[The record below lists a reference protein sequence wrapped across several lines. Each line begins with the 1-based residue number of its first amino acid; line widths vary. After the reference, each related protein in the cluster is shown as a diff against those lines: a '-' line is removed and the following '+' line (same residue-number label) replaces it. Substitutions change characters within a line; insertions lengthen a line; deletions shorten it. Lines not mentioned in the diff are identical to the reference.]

1 MLTPKYIEE
10 GRALAKAAR
19 RVINY
24 RRDIARPEDLRQLR
38 EKVNALQK
46 ALKKRSSEEVQAA
59 ENELLAI
66 VGKVQPPREY
76 QGIRE
81 NVELF
86 VVAIVLALGIRAF
99 YLQPFKIPTG
109 SMQPTLNGV
118 IGHRTTAPP
127 PNFIV
132 RAFQFLTL
140 GRTYEDV
147 VSQEPTDTIV
157 SIFPA
162 KIKQFWDGSV
172 IQMSSGRTY
181 QVGID
186 PRSLEYQMNVKPGQ
200 NFTQGQPI
208 VRGYADLGD
217 QLFVDK
223 FSYNV
228 FGPHRADVF
237 VFRTNG
243 IRGIPPGPDLSS
255 EHYIKRLAGLP
266 GDTLRIDQPR
276 LFINGQEAKDYG
288 FERVESQK
296 NGYTGYR
303 NFPGTTIYLGDPEST
318 VTVPPEAYFA
328 LGDNSA
334 DSLDS
339 RYWGF
344 VPQMNVVGRGLFVY
358 WPFSS
363 HWGLVR

>member
-1 MLTPKYIEE
+1 MFTPKYIEE
-10 GRALAKAAR
+10 GRAIAKAAR

-24 RRDIARPEDLRQLR
+24 RRDIARPEDLRRLQDKLD
-38 EKVNALQK
+38 ALKK
-46 ALKKRSSEEVQAA
+46 ALKNRSSEEVRSA
-59 ENELLAI
+59 ENELLAV
-66 VGKVQPPREY
+66 VGKVQPPREL

-118 IGHRTTAPP
+118 IGHRTDAPP
-127 PNFIV
+127 PNFII
-132 RAFQFLTL
+132 RTFQFLAL

-147 VSQEPTDTIV
+147 VSQEEKDTIV

-186 PRSLEYQMNVKPGQ
+186 PRALEYQMNVKPGQ
-200 NFTQGQPI
+200 VFARGEPI

-223 FSYNV
+223 VSYNV
-228 FGPHRADVF
+228 LGPHRGDVF

-266 GDTLRIDQPR
+266 GDTLRIDQPK
-276 LFINGQEAKDYG
+276 LFINGQQATA
-288 FERVESQK
+288 FPFARVQAQL

-303 NFPGTTIYLGDPEST
+303 NFPGSTLYLGDPDST
-318 VTVPPEAYFA
+318 VTIPDGNYFA

-344 VPQMNVVGRGLFVY
+344 VPKMNVVGRGLFVY

>member
-10 GRALAKAAR
+10 GRALVKSAR
-19 RVINY
+19 RVYNY
-24 RRDIARPEDLRQLR
+24 RKDIARPEQLQRLRG
-38 EKVNALQK
+38 KVDALQK
-46 ALKKRSSEEVQAA
+46 ALKKRSIEDVRAA

-66 VGKVQPPREY
+66 LGKVQPPREY

-118 IGHRTTAPP
+118 IGHRTATPP
-127 PNFIV
+127 PNFIL
-132 RAFQFLTL
+132 RTFQFFTL

-147 VSQEPTDTIV
+147 VNQESRDTIV

-162 KIKQFWDGSV
+162 KVKKFWDGSV
-172 IQMSSGRTY
+172 IQMSSGKTY
-181 QVGID
+181 EVGID
-186 PRSLEYQMNVKPGQ
+186 PRSLEYQMNVRPGQ
-200 NFTQGQPI
+200 TFEKGEPI

-223 FSYNV
+223 FSYNLI
-228 FGPHRADVF
+228 GPRRADVF

-266 GDTLRIDQPR
+266 GDTLRIDQPK
-276 LFINGQEAKDYG
+276 LFVNGHEATEYA
-288 FERVESQK
+288 FQRVASQR

-303 NFPGTTIYLGDPEST
+303 NFPGSTTYLGDPEST
-318 VTVPPEAYFA
+318 VTIPPENYFA

-344 VPQMNVVGRGLFVY
+344 VPKMNVVGKGLFVY

>member
-1 MLTPKYIEE
+1 
-10 GRALAKAAR
+10 
-19 RVINY
+19 
-24 RRDIARPEDLRQLR
+24 
-38 EKVNALQK
+38 
-46 ALKKRSSEEVQAA
+46 
-59 ENELLAI
+59 
-66 VGKVQPPREY
+66 
-76 QGIRE
+76 
-81 NVELF
+81 
-86 VVAIVLALGIRAF
+86 
-99 YLQPFKIPTG
+99 
-109 SMQPTLNGV
+109 
-118 IGHRTTAPP
+118 
-127 PNFIV
+127 
-132 RAFQFLTL
+132 
-140 GRTYEDV
+140 
-147 VSQEPTDTIV
+147 
-157 SIFPA
+157 
-162 KIKQFWDGSV
+162 
-172 IQMSSGRTY
+172 
-181 QVGID
+181 
-186 PRSLEYQMNVKPGQ
+186 MNVRPGQ

-266 GDTLRIDQPR
+266 GDTLRIDQPK

-303 NFPGTTIYLGDPEST
+303 NFPGTTIYLSDPEST
-318 VTVPPEAYFA
+318 VTVPPGNYFA

-344 VPQMNVVGRGLFVY
+344 VPKMNVVGRGLFVY

-363 HWGLVR
+363 HWGFVR